1 MSHCLCIDSDHN
13 DRVQQLSST
22 TTATPTVNCSHRWSF
37 YNSSCTHVDHS
48 TAWYIES
55 ATTEQ
60 QCLDACVAETSCV
73 AVDYGHSHPKRCRMH
88 RQMRPHITA
97 YDYMK
102 RFEIVRPCN
111 PTSGT
116 WNEQVFSYRIIS
128 LDDCCYFYN
137 CWINYSLFG
146 GLL

>member
-1 MSHCLCIDSDHN
+1 MSSCLCIDSDHS

-37 YNSSCTHVDHS
+37 YNSSSTSVNYS
-48 TAWYIES
+48 TAWWIKT
-55 ATTEQ
+55 AKTQQ

-73 AVDYGHSHPKRCRMH
+73 AVDYGHGRRLRCRMH
-88 RQMRPHITA
+88 RRMRPHIELS
-97 YDYMK
+97 DMK

-116 WNEQVFSYRIIS
+116 
-128 LDDCCYFYN
+128 
-137 CWINYSLFG
+137 
-146 GLL
+146 